1 MLRKLCSSNFSADM
15 RYIRDIENKK
25 YKGLRLCQAE
35 LTDYGKVFAFL
46 DGCRNALDRIEFF
59 YPYTEEELRAVLEN
73 GMFMCALENNE
84 IVATCAVDTDE
95 GYAKQLAEII
105 KTSTCGKE
113 TPGLAYEASGLMVRE
128 DHRGAGLASYMLD
141 RAVEFAESRKI
152 NLCGVVHYLNKASMA
167 TFFGRKFLLSG
178 IFEPINGYKFVY
190 LLKKF
195 KFYYSKPERY
205 GKIDITEAEE
215 QKAALQKGLQGFA
228 LDGDTVLYSEISLRA

>member
-1 MLRKLCSSNFSADM
+1 M
-15 RYIRDIENKK
+15 RYLGEIDNEKFRD
-25 YKGLRLCQAE
+25 LRLCKAE
-35 LTDYGKVFAFL
+35 LSDYCKVFAFL

-59 YPYTEEELRAVLEN
+59 YPYTEEELKAVLDK
-73 GMFMCALENNE
+73 GMFMCAVEGDE
-84 IVATCAVDTDE
+84 IVATCAVDLDE

-105 KTSTCGKE
+105 KASTCGRE
-113 TPGLAYEASGLMVRE
+113 DPGLAYEASGLMVRE

-152 NLCGVVHYLNKASMA
+152 NLCGVVHYLNKASIA

-195 KFYYSKPERY
+195 KFYYSKPKRY

-228 LDGDTVLYSEISLRA
+228 LDGDTVLYSEISLQA